1 MENSAEAA
9 PAAADAAPALP
20 SPRQAALAIAGVM
33 AGMLLSALDQTVVSV
48 ALPSIVGELG
58 GLERLPWVVTVYL
71 VASMAVTPLW
81 GKVSDLYG
89 RRTVVQCAIGVFV
102 VGSVLCGSAQ
112 SIWQLIVFRG
122 LQGLGAGGLFVLALA
137 VIADVVPPERRGRY
151 QGMFGAVFGLSSVVG
166 PLVGGW
172 FTDGPGWR
180 WIFLINVPVGVLA
193 LVATAVGLRI
203 RTPQRPHTVD
213 FAGAALVAGSVV
225 CALLYLNWAG
235 DAYGWA
241 APGSLLLA
249 VGAVALAA
257 LFVWA
262 ETRAAEPVIPMGL
275 FRNPVFGIGALFG
288 LLAGAAMFA
297 GIVFLPL
304 YFQAVMGMSS
314 TRSGLAML
322 PAMFGLTV
330 TSIASGQLISKSGRY
345 KVFPVSGSAL
355 LVVTMLLLSRLT
367 ADTPYWQIGLY
378 AFLFGAG
385 VGLVMQP
392 VITAV
397 QNSVPPQDI
406 GAATSAANFFQRMGS
421 AVGVAVLGT
430 VLTSRVTDRLAD
442 VGKDAARAADQGV
455 TALHRLPEPVRGRAL
470 DGYAHAMGDMFLVC
484 VLLVAVALVV
494 SLFLK
499 EMPRRSDPAAEQPA
513 QEAPATG

>member
-1 MENSAEAA
+1 MDNSAEAA
-9 PAAADAAPALP
+9 PGTADAAPALP
-20 SPRQAALAIAGVM
+20 TPRQAALALAGVM

-71 VASMAVTPLW
+71 VTSMAVTPLW

-102 VGSVLCGSAQ
+102 VGSVLCGVAQ

-122 LQGLGAGGLFVLALA
+122 VQGLGAGGLFVLALA

-172 FTDGPGWR
+172 LTDGPGWR

-193 LVATAVGLRI
+193 LVATAVGLRV
-203 RTPQRPHTVD
+203 RSPQRPHTID
-213 FAGAALVAGSVV
+213 FVGAALVAGAVV

-241 APGSLLLA
+241 APGALLLA
-249 VGAVALAA
+249 VGAVVLGA

-262 ETRAAEPVIPMGL
+262 ERRAAEPVIPMHL
-275 FRNPVFGIGALFG
+275 FSNPVFGIGALFG

-297 GIVFLPL
+297 GIVYLPL
-304 YFQAVMGMSS
+304 YFQTVMGMSS

-330 TSIASGQLISKSGRY
+330 TSVASGQLISKSGRY

-355 LVVTMLLLSRLT
+355 LVVTMLLLSRLD
-367 ADTPYWQIGLY
+367 AGTPYWQIGVY

-406 GAATSAANFFQRMGS
+406 GAATSSVNFFQRMGS
-421 AVGVAVLGT
+421 AIGVAVLGT
-430 VLTSRVTDRLAD
+430 VLASRVADRLAD
-442 VGKDAARAADQGV
+442 VGQDAARAAGQGV
-455 TALHRLPEPVRGRAL
+455 TALHRLPEPTRGDAL

-484 VLLVAVALVV
+484 VLLVGVALVV

-499 EMPRRSDPAAEQPA
+499 EMPRESDPAARQPA
-513 QEAPATG
+513 HEEPAAG

>member
-1 MENSAEAA
+1 MMAA
-9 PAAADAAPALP
+9 
-20 SPRQAALAIAGVM
+20 
-33 AGMLLSALDQTVVSV
+33 MLLSALDQTVVSV

-71 VASMAVTPLW
+71 VTSMAVTPLW

-89 RRTVVQCAIGVFV
+89 RRVVVQSAIAVFV
-102 VGSVLCGSAQ
+102 VGSVLCGVAQ
-112 SIWQLIVFRG
+112 SVWQLIVFRG
-122 LQGLGAGGLFVLALA
+122 VQGLGAGGLFVLALA

-151 QGMFGAVFGLSSVVG
+151 QGMFGAVFGLASVVG

-180 WIFLINVPVGVLA
+180 WIFLINVPVGLLA
-193 LVATAVGLRI
+193 LVATAIGLRL
-203 RTPQRPHTVD
+203 RSPQRPHTVD
-213 FAGAALVAGSVV
+213 FAGAALVAGAVV
-225 CALLYLNWAG
+225 CALLYLNWSG

-241 APGSLLLA
+241 APASLALA
-249 VGAVALAA
+249 AGAVVLAA

-262 ETRAAEPVIPMGL
+262 ETRAVEPVIPMRL

-297 GIVFLPL
+297 GIVYLPL

-322 PAMFGLTV
+322 PAMFGLTL
-330 TSIASGQLISKSGRY
+330 TSIASGQLISKSGKY
-345 KVFPVSGSAL
+345 KAFPVSGAAL

-367 ADTPYWQIGLY
+367 ADTPYWQIGVY

-421 AVGVAVLGT
+421 AIGVALLGT
-430 VLTSRVTDRLAD
+430 VLTSRVSDRLAD
-442 VGKDAARAADQGV
+442 LGQDTVRAADKGV
-455 TALHRLPEPVRGRAL
+455 TALHRLPEPARGDAL
-470 DGYAHAMGDMFLVC
+470 DGYARAMGDMFLVC
-484 VLLVAVALVV
+484 VLLVGIALVV
-494 SLFLK
+494 SFFLK
-499 EMPRRSDPAAEQPA
+499 EMPRASEQDAAPPAR
-513 QEAPATG
+513 EAPATD